1 MHMYMCKHGLIS
13 FYVLEGSR
21 GSRGSVEGPESRGS
35 ESQQDA
41 AIFSD
46 PSSSRFELYKSNL

>member
-1 MHMYMCKHGLIS
+1 MYMCKHGLIS
-13 FYVLEGSR
+13 FYVLE

-46 PSSSRFELYKSNL
+46 PSSSRFELYKSN